1 MNNKTYYEVG
11 VRKNYKAAKHN
22 PITGS
27 RLLRDY
33 DLLILSI
40 LHTRNLNV
48 IYWGE
53 KYD

>member
-1 MNNKTYYEVG
+1 MSGYEGFIMTTRKT
-11 VRKNYKAAKHN
+11 AAKHN